1 MSVVSTVAL
10 PRWLIGL
17 LVGALAV
24 CLVAVAFLLGRV
36 TAPAPGSAPFGVAA
50 ATQPAIETTGTGAA
64 TDTEVPAAPGSAP
77 TLAADAGG
85 AASQWPPLGEGP
97 AFSPAESAGPP
108 GGERPDASAVAAYF
122 EQMDAV
128 AAQFKASQDPQAV
141 ARGLINQAM
150 SGNTSGLESL
160 IATQRSLGT
169 RLEQIVPPAA
179 CREHHQRSV
188 RLFGRAVAMLE
199 RTRDAMAGQGAAADL
214 ASVASEG
221 RAIEAEAR
229 ALDALAND
237 LRRAAGLAPLP

>member
-1 MSVVSTVAL
+1 MSNVAL

-24 CLVAVAFLLGRV
+24 SLVAVAFLLGRV
-36 TAPAPGSAPFGVAA
+36 TAPAPAAARAGVAA
-50 ATQPAIETTGTGAA
+50 ATEPAIETSGSPATAA
-64 TDTEVPAAPGSAP
+64 EVPAAAGAMA
-77 TLAADAGG
+77 TDDGEAAR
-85 AASQWPPLGEGP
+85 QWPPVGEGP

-108 GGERPDASAVAAYF
+108 VGERPDASAVAAYF

-128 AAQFKASQDPQAV
+128 AAEFKASQDPQAV

-214 ASVASEG
+214 ASVAGEG